1 MLHARGRSE
10 RTRTR
15 VFIHQP
21 ERKAQLD
28 HYAQRH
34 GQDPV
39 TALDDVLATYL
50 AWEEEDYREPVE
62 GIRQGYTD
70 FKTGRSKPDEQ
81 VYEELGRKHGLP
93 R

>member
-1 MLHARGRSE
+1 
-10 RTRTR
+10 
-15 VFIHQP
+15 
-21 ERKAQLD
+21 
-28 HYAQRH
+28 
-34 GQDPV
+34 V